1 MKTRKH
7 LFFIFLSLFLSA
19 QTFSQSPVNV
29 DDISDAQT
37 EQFIKEAESRGLSE
51 AEIEAAARLKGYSS
65 DDIAKFRLRIE
76 RLKSGS
82 VDNNPQTSA
91 KTREQIGEVAE
102 RTDVQVGNNTEV
114 GKKRDIFGRSLFG
127 NKNLQF
133 EPNLRLP
140 TPPNYVIGPNDEL
153 KIDISGFAYQH
164 YDVKVT
170 PEGTIRLESLS
181 PINVSGLT
189 IEQAKVK
196 ITNIL
201 KVLFGGLRSGGL
213 TLDLT
218 LGNVRSIQVNIL
230 GEITNPGTYT
240 LSAFATALNALYL
253 SGGPT
258 VNGSMRTIKILR
270 NNMELASIDLY
281 QFLTTGKLSNQ
292 QLLQDQDVIFV
303 PVAEKKIE
311 LEGEIKREMVF
322 ELTASES
329 LSDAIDY
336 AGGFTEQAYKK
347 NLIVTRYTD
356 TEKKIINTEGLE
368 LSNFLLKNGD
378 HVTVGAVLER
388 FENKVEIL
396 GAVFRPEAYALNDS
410 MNSLK
415 ALIKIADGL
424 REDAFL
430 DRALLIRERENLDP
444 EIISINLKDLFSGKI
459 KDIILWKNDKLIIK
473 SITELRELRTVEI
486 VGSINNP
493 GSFDYADGLK
503 VKDLIL
509 MAGGFKEGAT
519 TRRMEIARRLFNDE
533 SSDETVQVLL
543 FETNKNLN
551 NEGNITLSPFDKVF
565 VRDLPNYEV
574 QKLVNISGEVNYP
587 GTYTI
592 LRREER
598 ISDLIKRAGGLR
610 EESYIEGARFYR
622 EGMLV
627 ALDLKKALNNE
638 NDLGNLILSES
649 DKLVIPK
656 LQEVI
661 KLSGQ
666 VLNPTSVAF
675 RPDLRFQD
683 YIAQAG
689 GVSNDAFVRKTY
701 VRYANGLTDRTRSF
715 LGIKNYPEI
724 QRGMEVIVP
733 ARIKDRWTSAERIA
747 ISTAFVSI
755 ATIMVTIIRIL

>member
-1 MKTRKH
+1 MKTYWH
-7 LFFIFLSLFLSA
+7 LAIIFTLISFYSHA
-19 QTFSQSPVNV
+19 QSPGNV
-29 DDISDAQT
+29 DNISDSQV
-37 EQFIKEAESRGLSE
+37 EQFLKEMESKGMSE
-51 AEIEAAARLKGYSS
+51 QEIEAAARLNGYSS

-140 TPPNYVIGPNDEL
+140 TPPNYVIGPSDEL

-311 LEGEIKREMVF
+311 LEGEIKREMLF

-415 ALIKIADGL
+415 ALIKMADGL

-444 EIISINLKDLFSGKI
+444 EIIATNLKDLFSGKI
-459 KDIILWKNDKLIIK
+459 KDITLRKNDKLIIK

-486 VGSINNP
+486 LGSINNP

-519 TRRMEIARRLFNDE
+519 TKRMEIARRLFNDE
-533 SSDETVQVLL
+533 SSDETVEVLF

-551 NEGNITLSPFDKVF
+551 NEEDITLSPFDKVF

-574 QKLVNISGEVNYP
+574 QKIVNISGEVYYP
-587 GTYTI
+587 GVYTI
-592 LRREER
+592 LKREER

-638 NDLGNLILSES
+638 NDLGNLILSEG

-656 LQEVI
+656 IQEVVT
-661 KLSGQ
+661 LSGQ

-683 YIAQAG
+683 YISQAG
-689 GVSNDAFVRKTY
+689 GVTNDAFVRKTY
-701 VRYANGLTDRTRSF
+701 VRYANGLTDRTHSF

-724 QRGMEVIVP
+724 ERGMEVIVP
-733 ARIKDRWTSAERIA
+733 IRIKDRWTSAERIA
-747 ISTAFVSI
+747 VSTAFVSI
-755 ATIMVTIIRIL
+755 ATIMVTILRVL